1 MIGEPL
7 ASCPLAHAHGRADS
21 VPLRLDASRRAR
33 QPRPPDGFFD
43 VPRVPV
49 LWKPFTVERLQETMA
64 RVIARAT

>member
-1 MIGEPL
+1 
-7 ASCPLAHAHGRADS
+7 

-43 VPRVPV
+43 VPRVPA
-49 LWKPFTVERLQETMA
+49 LWKPFTVERLRETIA